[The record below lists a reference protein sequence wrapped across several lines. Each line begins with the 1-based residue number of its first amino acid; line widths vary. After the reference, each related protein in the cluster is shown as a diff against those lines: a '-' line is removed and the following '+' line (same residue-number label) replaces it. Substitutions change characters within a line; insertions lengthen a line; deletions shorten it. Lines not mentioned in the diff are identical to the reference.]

1 MDDGQE
7 AKEEYFNKAQWT
19 VKELRK
25 NSDLVVKPSD
35 KGKGFAEMAKE
46 SYVEKVNGILRSD
59 VDYEQILTTTDVL
72 NSEMKK
78 VIKAT
83 GKKLWSWRLRPTPKH
98 TKIPQIYGLQ
108 KSHKP
113 GLPLRPVVATCY
125 GPSRNMSIILET
137 ILYQLLGAYSSSYE
151 KHRGGD

>member
-1 MDDGQE
+1 MDDSQE
-7 AKEEYFNKAQWT
+7 AKGEYFNKAQWT

-83 GKKLWSWRLRPTPKH
+83 GKKTMKLE
-98 TKIPQIYGLQ
+98 
-108 KSHKP
+108 
-113 GLPLRPVVATCY
+113 VA
-125 GPSRNMSIILET
+125 
-137 ILYQLLGAYSSSYE
+137 AYSKTYQDTADLWPPEESQAGPTAST
-151 KHRGGD
+151 GGGHMLWT